1 MTLVNVV
8 PQVVPNPK
16 TRVSDMGNFLG
27 RSNGL
32 PAPCGGEN
40 LPKNYKNGLVDW
52 FGRKNVTITIS
63 IHCQKCNGYPVQ
75 SWTGWTD
82 WTDQSKLG
90 LVTHTLVATIAFY
103 LLRLARDFYQKI

>member
-32 PAPCGGEN
+32 PAPCAVEIELKGED
-40 LPKNYKNGLVDW
+40 K
-52 FGRKNVTITIS
+52 T
-63 IHCQKCNGYPVQ
+63 
-75 SWTGWTD
+75 
-82 WTDQSKLG
+82 
-90 LVTHTLVATIAFY
+90 
-103 LLRLARDFYQKI
+103 